1 MCVFGQ
7 RVSISYTF
15 LSVLALVSIEFGR
28 PDACSIDSMSHLG
41 SDFRLAARAL
51 RKNSLLTIVGMGS
64 LAIGIGAN
72 TTIFTLTDRIL
83 LRSLPVRNPEE
94 LVLFT
99 RDPRLPGFIETN
111 YGNEVSF
118 SWPSYEMFRDKADV
132 FSGVIARFPFAV
144 AIAGGGQAEPG
155 RGELVSGNYFDVL
168 GVRPLLGRTLS
179 ADDDR
184 TPGGHPVAVLS
195 YRGWISHFGGRSTA
209 LNQSI
214 LVNGHPFTV
223 VGILPRGFQSAGA
236 GEAPDIFVPMMM
248 KAQMTPGWDGLKDS
262 RAYWLNI
269 LGRVKPGVSI
279 ERAQAAADVVWRRY
293 MDDELKKAPAG
304 WSAKARGSY
313 VTQKLTLQ
321 RGAAGIS
328 SIRDDASQPLYILSA
343 VVGLVLLI
351 ACANVANLLL
361 ARAAAR
367 EKEIAIRVS
376 LGATRM
382 HLIRQLLAESAILS
396 LGGGLLG
403 LLVSSWAG
411 SVLLAMLPKDLPIQ
425 GINADPDGRVLAF
438 AFCVS
443 VITGLLFGSVPA
455 FRGTRPDVA
464 PVLKEQSA
472 SLGSQAHARFRRA
485 LVAGQIALSVLLLAV
500 AGVFVHSLFNLA
512 ELDPGFRSER
522 LLTFGMNPSLSGY
535 APARSLALYADIQ
548 RELATL
554 PGVVGVSI
562 AQQAVLAGSMDMSAF
577 NIEGYQPSEG
587 DKHAAL
593 NDNEVGRGFFSV
605 LGIPLVA
612 GREFTGRD
620 LLGAPRV
627 AIVNETFVKQYSSGR
642 NPIGL
647 HLTQGRRSEMP
658 IEIVG
663 VVKDAKYDFLREKPK
678 AFLYLAAAQ
687 DEGAGGMNF
696 YIRTTLPA
704 ASLATSVRGLMARR
718 DSNLPAVTVRPV
730 REQILDGIFLDRL
743 VAVLASAFALIA
755 TLLAAVGLYGVISWS
770 VTRRR
775 REMGIRVAL
784 GAHTG
789 DVLRLILSE
798 VLSLGVVG
806 IAIAVPVWFAAAKV
820 LQSQLFGV
828 TIRDPLT
835 LTSSVAI
842 LSLVAAAAGFIPA
855 LRAARVDPISAIR
868 YE

>member
-1 MCVFGQ
+1 
-7 RVSISYTF
+7 
-15 LSVLALVSIEFGR
+15 
-28 PDACSIDSMSHLG
+28 MSHIG
-41 SDFRLAARAL
+41 DDFRLAARTL

-83 LRSLPVRNPEE
+83 LRALPVRNPEE

-118 SWPSYEMFRDKADV
+118 SWPAYEMFRDQTDV
-132 FSGVIARFPFAV
+132 FSGVIARFPFAA

-155 RGELVSGNYFDVL
+155 RGELVSGNYFEVL

-179 ADDDR
+179 DEDDR

-195 YRGWISHFGGRSTA
+195 YRGWIHQLGGRSTA

-214 LVNGHPFTV
+214 LVNGHPFTI
-223 VGILPRGFQSAGA
+223 VGILPRGFQSIGA

-248 KAQMTPGWDGLKDS
+248 KAQMTPGWDLLNSS

-269 LGRVKPGVSI
+269 IGRIKPGVPA
-279 ERAQAAADVVWRRY
+279 ERAQAAADVVWRRH
-293 MDDELKKAPAG
+293 MDDELTKNATG
-304 WSAKARGSY
+304 MSANARRRY
-313 VTQKLTLQ
+313 LTQKLTLQ
-321 RGAAGIS
+321 PGAAGIS
-328 SIRDDASQPLYILSA
+328 SIRNDASQPLYILLA
-343 VVGLVLLI
+343 IAGLVLLI

-382 HLIRQLLAESAILS
+382 HLIRQLLAESAFLS

-425 GINADPDGRVLAF
+425 GINSDPDGRVLAF

-443 VITGLLFGSVPA
+443 VITGLLFGAVPA
-455 FRGTRPDVA
+455 FRATRPDVA

-472 SLGSQAHARFRRA
+472 SLGSQGHARFRRV
-485 LVAGQIALSVLLLAV
+485 LVAGQIAMSVLLLAV
-500 AGVFVHSLFNLA
+500 AGVFVHSLYNLNA
-512 ELDPGFRSER
+512 LDPGFRSDR
-522 LLTFGMNPSLSGY
+522 LVTFRMNPSLSGY
-535 APARSLALYADIQ
+535 SPSRSLAMFADIQ
-548 RELATL
+548 REVEAL
-554 PGVVGVSI
+554 PGVVGASI
-562 AQQAVLAGSMDMSAF
+562 AQQPMLTGSMDMSSF
-577 NIEGYQPSEG
+577 HIEGYEPTDG
-587 DKHAAL
+587 DKNVSL

-605 LGIPLVA
+605 MGIPLVA
-612 GREFTGRD
+612 GREFTERD
-620 LLGAPRV
+620 SLGAPRV
-627 AIVNETFVKQYSSGR
+627 AIVNETFVKKYCSGR
-642 NPIGL
+642 NPVGL
-647 HLTQGRRSEMP
+647 HLTQTRNAMP
-658 IEIVG
+658 VEIVG
-663 VVKDAKYDFLREKPK
+663 VVKDAKYDDLREKPK
-678 AFLYLAAAQ
+678 PFLYLAAAQ
-687 DEGAGGMNF
+687 DPTAGVVSY

-704 ASLATSVRGLMARR
+704 GSLAATLRALITKR
-718 DSNLPAVTVRPV
+718 DPNLPAITIRQV
-730 REQILDGIFLDRL
+730 REQILDGVFLDRL
-743 VAVLASAFALIA
+743 VAVLSSAFAMIA
-755 TLLAAVGLYGVISWS
+755 TVLAAVGLYGVISWS

-775 REMGIRVAL
+775 REMGIRMAL

-789 DVLRLILSE
+789 DVLQLILTE
-798 VLSLGVVG
+798 VLWLGVAGV
-806 IAIAVPVWFAAAKV
+806 AVAVPVWFAAAKV
-820 LQSQLFGV
+820 LESQLYGV

-835 LTSSVAI
+835 LAASVGI
-842 LSLVAAAAGFIPA
+842 LSLVAAAAGFVPA